1 MKQLTFEGTI
11 VLGKIM
17 DAVGQGHRVIVL
29 EGGSG
34 SSKTYSLCQVILLL
48 AAREENQTFTIA
60 RKTLPALK
68 ASAMRD
74 FFNILKQA
82 GLYDPQK
89 HNKTDN
95 IYQFRKNLIEFISV
109 EDPQRVRSRRR
120 QYLWLNEAIEFSLED
135 WRQLSMRTDKVIFV
149 DYNPSNPY
157 SWVYDEV
164 FPRSDRVI
172 IPSTYKDNPFLH
184 PDLIKEIEHYKEIDE
199 NYWRIY
205 GLGLKGI
212 IKTLIFDNWDY
223 CDELPE
229 GEPIY
234 GLDFG
239 YNSPSG
245 LARVGIKDD
254 GFYLKELLY
263 ERFLTNQDLIKKM
276 EEIGVPKTRELYPDS
291 AEPQRIEEIKR
302 AGFWVISADKDV
314 KKGIDTMKS
323 RKIYI
328 TKDSL
333 NLIQEIKK
341 YSWKEREGKILDEP
355 VSIND
360 HLLSAA
366 RYAIHTHLRERA
378 YPYAPARDVGG
389 VGWNHY

>member
-1 MKQLTFEGTI
+1 MELNLKGTI
-11 VLGKIM
+11 VLEKIL
-17 DAVGQGHRVIVL
+17 DAIKQGYRICIL
-29 EGGSG
+29 EGGTG
-34 SSKTYSLCQVILLL
+34 SSKTYSLCQAIILL
-48 AAREENQTFTIA
+48 AFQEDGQVFTIA

-68 ASAMRD
+68 TSAMRD

-82 GLYDPQK
+82 ELYDPEK

-95 IYQFRKNLIEFISV
+95 IYQFRNNLIEFISV
-109 EDPQRVRSRRR
+109 EDPLRVRSRRR
-120 QYLWLNEAIEFSLED
+120 QYLWLNEALEFSLED
-135 WRQLSMRTDKVIFV
+135 WRQLSIRTEKMIFL

-157 SWVYDEV
+157 SWIYDEI
-164 FPRSDRVI
+164 FPRDDKII
-172 IPSTYKDNPFLH
+172 IPSTYKNNPFLH
-184 PDLIKEIEHYKEIDE
+184 LDVAKEIEHYKEIDE

-212 IKTLIFDNWDY
+212 IKTVIFDNWDY

-245 LARVGIKDD
+245 LVKIRIKDE

-263 ERFLTNQDLIKKM
+263 ERFLTNQDLIKKI
-276 EEIGVPKTRELYPDS
+276 EEIGVPKTREIYPDS
-291 AEPQRIEEIKR
+291 AEPQRIEEMKR
-302 AGFWVISADKDV
+302 AGFWVIPSDKDV

-355 VSIND
+355 VPIND
-360 HLLSAA
+360 HLLSGA
-366 RYAIHTHLRERA
+366 RYAIHTHLRERS
-378 YPYAPARDVGG
+378 YPYTPPKDVGG
-389 VGWNHY
+389 VGWDHY